1 MFVITCINTYRFTWN
16 LVERDKMSRNK
27 KKYSKSGFTLIEIIL
42 VVVIIGILATIG
54 VQNLGGKSD
63 MANKVAAAGNINMLS
78 AAITEYEMYNSVYP
92 TSLENLLKCPTT
104 GENLLSKNKVPNDP
118 WRKPFNYSAPGANN
132 THRFDIY
139 CISPKG
145 DSINNWD

>member
-1 MFVITCINTYRFTWN
+1 MKF
-16 LVERDKMSRNK
+16 K
-27 KKYSKSGFTLIEIIL
+27 KKINKNYKSGFTLIEIIL

-54 VQNLGGKSD
+54 IQNLGGKSD

-92 TSLENLLKCPTT
+92 ESLENLLKCPTT

-118 WRKPFNYSAPGANN
+118 WGNPFNYSVPGVNN
-132 THRFDIY
+132 THRFDIS
-139 CISPKG
+139 CVSPKG
-145 DSINNWD
+145 ESINNWD